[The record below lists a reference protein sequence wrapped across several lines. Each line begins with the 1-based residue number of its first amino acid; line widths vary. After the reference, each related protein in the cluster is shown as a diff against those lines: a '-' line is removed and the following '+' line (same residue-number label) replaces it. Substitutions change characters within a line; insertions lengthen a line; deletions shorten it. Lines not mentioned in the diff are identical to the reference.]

1 MAASRSAS
9 SAAWLVRET
18 RTAGT
23 GPVGGSGHRAPR
35 VAVPSISAASVDTPA
50 PPCAPTQNSP
60 AAADAGLRGNRRSG
74 GREGRAPTDP
84 VAGCPAVGG
93 SDPGGGPA
101 GGPRARPPG
110 PGGADRPAPVP
121 PAPSVRLARPR
132 RGTILRSHRRAG
144 EQPQKIQPHFT
155 RSSYY
160 TRTGGLLRPFVALD
174 CLRGLSLS
182 SSTRWWS

>member
-60 AAADAGLRGNRRSG
+60 AAADAGLRRSRRSG
-74 GREGRAPTDP
+74 ATEGRGPTDP
-84 VAGCPAVGG
+84 LAGRRAVGE
-93 SDPGGGPA
+93 SDAGGGTGAPRV
-101 GGPRARPPG
+101 GSTGPVG
-110 PGGADRPAPVP
+110 ETGSAP
-121 PAPSVRLARPR
+121 
-132 RGTILRSHRRAG
+132 
-144 EQPQKIQPHFT
+144 
-155 RSSYY
+155 
-160 TRTGGLLRPFVALD
+160 
-174 CLRGLSLS
+174 
-182 SSTRWWS
+182 